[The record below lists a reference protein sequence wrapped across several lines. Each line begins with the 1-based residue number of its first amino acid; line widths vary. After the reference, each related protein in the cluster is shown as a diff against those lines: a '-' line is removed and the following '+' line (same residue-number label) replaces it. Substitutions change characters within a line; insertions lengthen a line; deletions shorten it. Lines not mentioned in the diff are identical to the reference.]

1 MCGRFARWLLGASMA
16 MAFSTQGY
24 PQPVTSAPSPQDT
37 ATIASPYYLL
47 GPQDV
52 IGIELLGASGFKL
65 NQIIKPDGTIEV
77 PLLRN
82 VTATGKTILD
92 LRDQIS
98 RDLESGGFVLHP
110 IVIVTLVSPVR
121 SVVVLGA
128 VANPGL
134 IPIDRPYHLSEIL
147 ARVGGVR
154 ENGADYVILR
164 PEKGE
169 QRRLSIQAL
178 ATGDASQDPLV
189 APGDKIFSPKAEVF
203 YISGQIK
210 LPGAYPLSPDMTLR
224 MAIARG
230 GGLTET
236 GSENRVTITRHNAD
250 LDRAAL
256 NGKIEPDDVIVVG
269 QSFF

>member
-1 MCGRFARWLLGASMA
+1 
-16 MAFSTQGY
+16 
-24 PQPVTSAPSPQDT
+24 
-37 ATIASPYYLL
+37 
-47 GPQDV
+47 
-52 IGIELLGASGFKL
+52 
-65 NQIIKPDGTIEV
+65 
-77 PLLRN
+77 
-82 VTATGKTILD
+82 
-92 LRDQIS
+92 
-98 RDLESGGFVLHP
+98 
-110 IVIVTLVSPVR
+110 
-121 SVVVLGA
+121 VVLGA

-210 LPGAYPLSPDMTLR
+210 LPGAYPLSTDMTLR

-236 GSENRVTITRHNAD
+236 GSENRITITRHNVD

>member
-1 MCGRFARWLLGASMA
+1 
-16 MAFSTQGY
+16 
-24 PQPVTSAPSPQDT
+24 
-37 ATIASPYYLL
+37 LL
-47 GPQDV
+47 GP
-52 IGIELLGASGFKL
+52 SGFKL
-65 NQIIKPDGTIEV
+65 NQIVKPDGTIEV

-82 VTATGKTILD
+82 VTAAGKTILD
-92 LRDQIS
+92 LRDQIG
-98 RDLESGGFVLHP
+98 RDLETGGFVLHP

-128 VANPGL
+128 VTSPGL
-134 IPIDRPYHLSEIL
+134 VPIDRPYHLSEIL

-154 ENGADYVILR
+154 ENGADYVIRR

-210 LPGAYPLSPDMTLR
+210 SPGAYTLSPDMTLR

-236 GSENRVTITRHNAD
+236 GSESRVTITRRNVD

-256 NGKIEPDDVIVVG
+256 NGKVEPDDVIVVG